1 MVRFLT
7 KRLDVY
13 TRRRFGI
20 IYRTVQEREKGD
32 ESGDQRNGFV
42 KTRRKTT
49 VTVLVRKKKST
60 FAISNSS

>member
-42 KTRRKTT
+42 RLGGRQ
-49 VTVLVRKKKST
+49 LSR
-60 FAISNSS
+60 F